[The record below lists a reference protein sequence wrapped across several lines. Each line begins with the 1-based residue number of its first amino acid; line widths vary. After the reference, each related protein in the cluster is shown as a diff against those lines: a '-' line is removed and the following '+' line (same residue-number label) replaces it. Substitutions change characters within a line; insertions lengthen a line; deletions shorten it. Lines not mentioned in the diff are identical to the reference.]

1 MTVGVVLRNT
11 GLIVNIA
18 RWLWII
24 KEIRQNNKSNI
35 EEESAEDDVLTAMQT
50 VEASESAKKEAN
62 KKYNICLIV
71 VLVIQGLLLLIPTFL
86 YLNKG
91 EEDLRSILPR

>member
-1 MTVGVVLRNT
+1 
-11 GLIVNIA
+11 
-18 RWLWII
+18 
-24 KEIRQNNKSNI
+24 
-35 EEESAEDDVLTAMQT
+35 MQT